1 MLRKANGRSNSQ
13 GSGYSAPPE
22 RAPRGNSG
30 KAGDREMQL
39 VSDEIRRLVEASRQG
54 NLEERGQI
62 DQFQGVHREIVQG
75 INEMLDAI
83 LIPIGEGN
91 RVLIQVSNGRIDEF

>member
-1 MLRKANGRSNSQ
+1 
-13 GSGYSAPPE
+13 
-22 RAPRGNSG
+22 
-30 KAGDREMQL
+30 MQL

-91 RVLIQVSNGRIDEF
+91 RVLIQVSNGRIDELITQNYKGDHENMKQAVNGVDIVL